1 MKRLLLFSSIVT
13 LFSSDAAA
21 QKISNPFLSGR
32 KTTSLGAMA
41 SIPVGQFSGTDL
53 QDGGYAQTGWGLYFD
68 SKTTLKSGL
77 SFISHSTYSWVPLNH
92 AALANTFTTELG
104 RKTEISGGK
113 HMPFLTTL
121 GIGYDIAATKF
132 LKFGISAQGG
142 LMYNSFK
149 GFDINV
155 YDANNTLLFTD
166 NLKFDSQFSFAYVL
180 GANASVSLIKDLVD
194 VQVNVDYSAS
204 KFSSILRSHNIDP
217 IKTSQQIQLV
227 NVGLGIVIYTN
238 K

>member
-1 MKRLLLFSSIVT
+1 MAIVALSYASNAT
-13 LFSSDAAA
+13 A
-21 QKISNPFLSGR
+21 QKITNPFLTGKKS
-32 KTTSLGAMA
+32 TSFGAMA
-41 SIPVGQFSGTDL
+41 SVPVGQFSGTDL
-53 QDGGYAQTGWGLYFD
+53 KDGGYAQTGWGLYFD

-92 AALANTFTTELG
+92 NALSNTFTTELG

-121 GIGYDIAATKF
+121 GIGYEINATSF
-132 LKFGISAQGG
+132 LKFGVSAQGG
-142 LMYNSFK
+142 LLYNSFK

-155 YDANNTLLFTD
+155 YDANNALLFTD
-166 NLKFDSQFSFAYVL
+166 NLKFDSQFTFAYVF
-180 GANASVSLIKDLVD
+180 GVNASVNLVKDLVD
-194 VQVNVDYSAS
+194 LQVTADYSAS
-204 KFSSILRSHNIDP
+204 KFTSTLRSHNIDP

-227 NVGLGIVIYTN
+227 NVGLGIVVYTN